1 MTEVKHAGGIVSSS
15 KVPSL
20 HLIPTEALLC
30 LADRFEVGTERKG
43 EGAWNALTKNQQCLD
58 DKAFLI
64 ERCSHIIRHTLLL
77 RDQLAHGYNSEQE
90 DSPYE
95 NAGAII
101 FGGALMAC
109 AMRRRGECIT
119 CGVPFTEAE
128 QVACKDCLKYAY
140 ESTGCP
146 VEPAKCGE
154 VRLDPTTDAWIPAK
168 EWDGAADVADGGAK
182 CVRCGCHV
190 VSGMPVCNPCI
201 DYVKNHTAPVVTF
214 ESPDDWVV
222 QDKVLGRAGVDEYR
236 WVAEG
241 GSEHWGQ
248 GWGPVE
254 SHHNFGGCSGFFDDS
269 DSTRLELRC
278 RRKDLP
284 VVESPDDWV
293 VQDRVPAR
301 HRDRGAWVDVGE
313 EYPPYDFSSRH
324 WWTVGDKADQKLEH
338 GSVDAVGRTLH
349 LICRRKDLPELS
361 VPTKEEWVD
370 LNQYPDHVLRKG
382 IDWIACKSLEEWDPV
397 NGFTGLLVEDLTS
410 EYKIRC
416 LKKDLPPSLVPEP
429 PAETSQSLYPPH
441 ADASFMC
448 RNHGVVSGLEF
459 SPAQKM
465 WFWKNRSDVCWDLN
479 GKARRI
485 SLDITDA
492 ELRGFD
498 IVNKIHMHP
507 HEE

>member
-77 RDQLAHGYNSEQE
+77 RDQLTHGYTADQE

-109 AMRRRGECIT
+109 AVKRAEEKSSVVCEGKGAECVI
-119 CGVPFTEAE
+119 
-128 QVACKDCLKYAY
+128 
-140 ESTGCP
+140 
-146 VEPAKCGE
+146 
-154 VRLDPTTDAWIPAK
+154 
-168 EWDGAADVADGGAK
+168 
-182 CVRCGCHV
+182 CGCHV
-190 VSGMPVCNPCI
+190 ASGIPACNACI
-201 DYVKNHTAPVVTF
+201 DHVKERTAPVETF

-222 QDKVLGRAGVDEYR
+222 QDKVSA
-236 WVAEG
+236 
-241 GSEHWGQ
+241 
-248 GWGPVE
+248 
-254 SHHNFGGCSGFFDDS
+254 
-269 DSTRLELRC
+269 
-278 RRKDLP
+278 RRN
-284 VVESPDDWV
+284 
-293 VQDRVPAR
+293 
-301 HRDRGAWVDVGE
+301 DRGAWVDVGE
-313 EYPPYDFSSRH
+313 AYPPYDFSSRH
-324 WWTVGDKADQKLEH
+324 WWTVGDKADHKLRN

-349 LICRRKDLPELS
+349 LICRRKDLP
-361 VPTKEEWVD
+361 V
-370 LNQYPDHVLRKG
+370 Y
-382 IDWIACKSLEEWDPV
+382 
-397 NGFTGLLVEDLTS
+397 
-410 EYKIRC
+410 
-416 LKKDLPPSLVPEP
+416 P
-429 PAETSQSLYPPH
+429 PAETGKSLYPPH

-459 SPAQKM
+459 NPAQKM
-465 WFWKNRSDVCWDLN
+465 WFWKNRSDVCWDLD

-485 SLDITDA
+485 SLDLTDE

>member
-15 KVPSL
+15 KVPAL

-30 LADRFEVGTERKG
+30 LADRLQVGTERKG
-43 EGAWNALTKNQQCLD
+43 DGAWNALTKNQQCLD
-58 DKAFLI
+58 DNAFLI

-109 AMRRRGECIT
+109 AVKRAEEKSSVVCEGKGAEC
-119 CGVPFTEAE
+119 VM
-128 QVACKDCLKYAY
+128 
-140 ESTGCP
+140 
-146 VEPAKCGE
+146 
-154 VRLDPTTDAWIPAK
+154 
-168 EWDGAADVADGGAK
+168 
-182 CVRCGCHV
+182 CGCHV
-190 VSGMPVCNPCI
+190 ASGIPACNDCI
-201 DYVKNHTAPVVTF
+201 DYVKECTAPVETF
-214 ESPDDWVV
+214 ENPDDWVP
-222 QDKVLGRAGVDEYR
+222 QDRCEYRPGIDEYR
-236 WVAEG
+236 FVFRSGFEG
-241 GSEHWGQ
+241 GWTETSKLTLRHGEIDH
-248 GWGPVE
+248 
-254 SHHNFGGCSGFFDDS
+254 FGD
-269 DSTRLELRC
+269 RAEIRC

-293 VQDRVPAR
+293 VQDRVPRRAGLDWYR
-301 HRDRGAWVDVGE
+301 WVMKNGKTSQWMGTSRAAESIPHGFIDERGA
-313 EYPPYDFSSRH
+313 R
-324 WWTVGDKADQKLEH
+324 LE
-338 GSVDAVGRTLH
+338 VQ
-349 LICRRKDLPELS
+349 CRRKDLPEL
-361 VPTKEEWVD
+361 PAPAEEEWVD
-370 LNQYPDHVLRKG
+370 LNQYPDHVLRKD
-382 IDWIACKSLEEWDPV
+382 IDWIACESLEDWDPV
-397 NGFTGLLVEDLTS
+397 NGFTGSLVEDLTS
-410 EYKIRC
+410 EYKMRC
-416 LKKDLPPSLVPEP
+416 LKKDLPPSLVPKP
-429 PAETSQSLYPPH
+429 PDETGQSLYPPH

-459 SPAQKM
+459 NPAQKM

-498 IVNKIHMHP
+498 IVKKIQSYQ

>member
-1 MTEVKHAGGIVSSS
+1 MSSS
-15 KVPSL
+15 KVPAL
-20 HLIPTEALLC
+20 HLIPTEALIC
-30 LADRFEVGTERKG
+30 LAERFEVGTERKG

-64 ERCSHIIRHTLLL
+64 ERCSHIIRHTMLL
-77 RDQLAHGYNSEQE
+77 RDQLAHGYSPEQE

-109 AMRRRGECIT
+109 AVKR
-119 CGVPFTEAE
+119 AE
-128 QVACKDCLKYAY
+128 EKSSVVCEGK
-140 ESTGCP
+140 
-146 VEPAKCGE
+146 
-154 VRLDPTTDAWIPAK
+154 
-168 EWDGAADVADGGAK
+168 GAK
-182 CVRCGCHV
+182 CVRCGCDV
-190 VSGMPVCNPCI
+190 ASGIPACNACI
-201 DYVKNHTAPVVTF
+201 DHVKNYTAPVETF
-214 ESPDDWVV
+214 
-222 QDKVLGRAGVDEYR
+222 
-236 WVAEG
+236 
-241 GSEHWGQ
+241 
-248 GWGPVE
+248 
-254 SHHNFGGCSGFFDDS
+254 
-269 DSTRLELRC
+269 
-278 RRKDLP
+278 
-284 VVESPDDWV
+284 ESPDDWV

-301 HRDRGAWVDVGE
+301 HNDRGAWVDIGE

-338 GSVDAVGRTLH
+338 GSVDVVGRTLH
-349 LICRRKDLPELS
+349 LICRRKDLPPITPSAPAE
-361 VPTKEEWVD
+361 KEWAD
-370 LNQYPDHVLRKG
+370 LNRYPDHVLRKG
-382 IDWIACKSLEEWDPV
+382 IDWIACKSLEDWVPV
-397 NGFTGLLVEDLTS
+397 IGFAGWLVGNLTS
-410 EYKIRC
+410 EYKMRC
-416 LKKDLPPSLVPEP
+416 RKKDLPLSLVPEP
-429 PAETSQSLYPPH
+429 PAETIQSLYPPH

-485 SLDITDA
+485 SLDLTDE